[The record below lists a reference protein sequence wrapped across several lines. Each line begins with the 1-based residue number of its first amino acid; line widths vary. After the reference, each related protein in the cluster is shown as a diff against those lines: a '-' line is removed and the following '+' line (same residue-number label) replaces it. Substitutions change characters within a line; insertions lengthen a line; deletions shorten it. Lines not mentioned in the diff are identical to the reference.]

1 MYTPVNKM
9 YTNAAQGGV
18 LGNAMEQAGNALAP
32 PRPES
37 QMSIALNEA
46 EAAAGALLSMIDSIG
61 TTLRDALA
69 PAVPENGAEG
79 NAQNIQRAP
88 SEMRGRIENVTA
100 TINAGIERLRNL
112 RDRIEI

>member
-1 MYTPVNKM
+1 MYTPVNQM
-9 YTNAAQGGV
+9 YPHAEQGRA
-18 LGNAMEQAGNALAP
+18 LGLRDHRVAGDDKP
-32 PRPES
+32 HPES

-69 PAVPENGAEG
+69 PVAPEVGAEG
-79 NAQNIQRAP
+79 AGQNTQCAP

-100 TINAGIERLRNL
+100 TINAGIDRLRNL

>member
-1 MYTPVNKM
+1 MSQRYPEEMFRAGAVIGGASAMNI
-9 YTNAAQGGV
+9 AQ
-18 LGNAMEQAGNALAP
+18 Q

-37 QMSIALNEA
+37 QMSIALNET

-79 NAQNIQRAP
+79 SAQNIQRAP
-88 SEMRGRIENVTA
+88 SEMRGRIEHVTA
-100 TINAGIERLRNL
+100 TINVGIERLRNL
-112 RDRIEI
+112 RDRLEI